1 MGTFKELMIRME
13 EYAEKKHGVVKPLAD
28 MFVLDTSK
36 KGKCMKSENG
46 TFDCTL
52 PHDDGMVSITG
63 ITKLDLSMMNRT
75 SPRRGEMVLEP
86 LVASNVAMVCAVAPL
101 PKGGKVLICKD
112 TLELAM
118 WK

>member
-1 MGTFKELMIRME
+1 MGAFKEIMIAME
-13 EYAEKKHGVVKPLAD
+13 EYAEKKHGVVKPLID
-28 MFVLDTSK
+28 IFVLDTGK
-36 KGKCMKSENG
+36 KGKCIKADNG

-52 PHDDGMVSITG
+52 PHDDDMVPIAG
-63 ITKLDLSMMNRT
+63 VTKLDLSMMETT

-112 TLELAM
+112 TLDPGR